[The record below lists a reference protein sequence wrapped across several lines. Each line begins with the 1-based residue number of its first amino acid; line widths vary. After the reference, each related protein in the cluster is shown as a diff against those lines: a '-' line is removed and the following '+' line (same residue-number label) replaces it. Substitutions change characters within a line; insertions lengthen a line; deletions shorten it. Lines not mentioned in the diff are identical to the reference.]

1 MPLNRCMYFLRRLLT
16 SALLTVYACTAV
28 IFLLGVASS
37 VTAAGVPAAA
47 INKTIT
53 ISFVATGNATN
64 AEGQTHPF
72 STSHTRIIYVSSAG
86 RIFARHFAASMGGGK
101 GRRGRISRGA
111 DFAPG
116 DERPAQGHFQF
127 QGNKLIGV
135 IPWKMGARQFTI
147 SFDDGFTSCTL
158 SIIDGHTA
166 GAGIM
171 RRGPSGVMHEITSA
185 ETSSLSCSIQ
195 SGNAFAN

>member
-1 MPLNRCMYFLRRLLT
+1 MLLQRCTF
-16 SALLTVYACTAV
+16 ALLSSSLACCWVAGYASAE
-28 IFLLGVASS
+28 
-37 VTAAGVPAAA
+37 GVPAAA
-47 INKTIT
+47 MNKTIT

-64 AEGQTHPF
+64 ADGETHPF

-86 RIFARHFAASMGGGK
+86 RLFMRHFAASMGRRRQGMAS
-101 GRRGRISRGA
+101 RRG

-135 IPWKMGARQFTI
+135 IPWAMGARQFTI

-158 SIIDGHTA
+158 SIIDGHTP
-166 GAGIM
+166 GGGIM

-185 ETSSLSCSIQ
+185 ATSSYRCSIQ